1 MYVLVSTRVQVQLPN
16 DFFNF
21 YLLWLDY
28 FHKTKTHAIN
38 LQNFTFII
46 SKKQYI
52 MTNYANELH
61 FMRVFQGTL
70 GNKGTRCVFQ
80 WEYGNGEK
88 TQGEK
93 GNM

>member
-1 MYVLVSTRVQVQLPN
+1 M
-16 DFFNF
+16 
-21 YLLWLDY
+21 
-28 FHKTKTHAIN
+28 K
-38 LQNFTFII
+38 
-46 SKKQYI
+46 
-52 MTNYANELH
+52 NYANELH

-88 TQGEK
+88 TQGEQ